1 VGQFVT
7 TSYYLSGGGGGGGSP
22 SGNPGTGGSGG
33 GGAGLYST
41 ANGFMPVVVTFT
53 TWNFNTAS
61 VTDTINTAPDDTA
74 TASLINVSAT
84 SWSMYYGLSGLSAG
98 TTYYFTIWVKLGTC
112 TNFCITPNNTA
123 AWSTI
128 AGAKAY
134 TSADGLNTST
144 WTKIVHTFVATSSVN
159 MHILAH
165 SDSAPAQ
172 TAGTIYLWAPML
184 YSTTPTQAGSGTLNT
199 GGGGG
204 GGGAWT
210 TSYGGN
216 GGAGVAIIRYR
227 YQ

>member
-1 VGQFVT
+1 VS

-22 SGNPGTGGSGG
+22 SGSPGTGGSGG

-41 ANGFMPVVVTFT
+41 ANGFLPVSVNFSTWTFS
-53 TWNFNTAS
+53 TAS
-61 VTDTINTAPDDTA
+61 VTNTTSTAPDGTA
-74 TASLINVSAT
+74 TASLFNVS
-84 SWSMYYGLSGLSAG
+84 SSSYSLYYQVTGLTSGL
-98 TTYYFTIWVKLGTC
+98 TYYFTIWVKLGTC
-112 TNFCITPNNTA
+112 TNFIVAPNNTQ
-123 AWSTI
+123 AWQTI

-134 TSADGLNTST
+134 TSTDGLNTTT
-144 WTKIVHTFVATSSVN
+144 WTKIVHPFVAPSSNAVN
-159 MHILAH
+159 LHIMAH
-165 SDSAPAQ
+165 SDTPAVQ
-172 TAGTIYLWAPML
+172 TAGTIYLWAPMV
-184 YSTTPTQAGSGTLNT
+184 YTTAPTQAGSGTLNT